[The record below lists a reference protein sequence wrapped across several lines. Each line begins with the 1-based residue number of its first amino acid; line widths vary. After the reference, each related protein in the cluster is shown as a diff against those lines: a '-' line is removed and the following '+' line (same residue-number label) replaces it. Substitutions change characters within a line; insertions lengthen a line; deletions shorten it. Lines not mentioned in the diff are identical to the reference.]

1 MEKPLLINEQEF
13 QEKLLQLV
21 NEYIP
26 IVPARYLR
34 FDIEDVYRQLEK
46 LEEQQIK
53 EVRSGYEK
61 TLEESEVNEN
71 G

>member
-1 MEKPLLINEQEF
+1 MNKPLLIVEQEF
-13 QEKLLQLV
+13 QERMLQLV

-26 IVPARYLR
+26 NVPARYLR
-34 FDIEDVYRQLEK
+34 FDIEDVLKQLAT

-53 EVRSGYEK
+53 QVREEYKK
-61 TLEESEVNEN
+61 TIEESEVNEN